1 MYESDWLVS
10 ISAVMSQNPVFC
22 IDMPRITVG
31 CSLCKQKR
39 NEQIHAQHHYLD
51 RQDLSC
57 QYLAHHALN
66 LCYGY
71 AC

>member
-10 ISAVMSQNPVFC
+10 IPAVMSQNPAFC
-22 IDMPRITVG
+22 TDMPITTVG
-31 CSLCKQKR
+31 CSLCKQKLHG
-39 NEQIHAQHHYLD
+39 QLLAQHHYLE

-57 QYLAHHALN
+57 KYLAHHALN
-66 LCYGY
+66 FYYCY